1 MVFVAET
8 EDNRLVIFGN
18 KKEEGYFYI
27 EFTGNVETP
36 RVEKYK
42 LTREVLIELLERK
55 LDRYSRKGLN
65 VVFEKMSELD

>member
-18 KKEEGYFYI
+18 KEEGYFYI

-36 RVEKYK
+36 RIEKYK
-42 LTREVLIELLERK
+42 LTREVLLGLLERK
-55 LDRYSRKGLN
+55 LDRYSKKGLN
-65 VVFEKMSELD
+65 VVFERMAESD